1 MCNVIK
7 AMHSKNKNMTIKKIV
22 SQFVLNHPG
31 FYLQTIATILLVIV
45 ILGIVQMRWI
55 YEIENDCIK
64 GLIKWGHIK
73 DTKKKAPIKIR
84 NLCHMELISSYSS
97 VHHSADIPCKK
108 STKGSGMAAINRYR
122 I

>member
-55 YEIENDCIK
+55 YEIENDGIK
-64 GLIKWGHIK
+64 GLIKWGTHK
-73 DTKKKAPIKIR
+73 GYQTK
-84 NLCHMELISSYSS
+84 SS
-97 VHHSADIPCKK
+97 
-108 STKGSGMAAINRYR
+108 N
-122 I
+122 